1 MQYRKLGKS
10 GIEVSVLGFGCMRLP
25 VIEKGYE
32 HLSIME
38 KPVNVDEAERLLVY
52 AAENGINYFDSAYV
66 YHGGKSE
73 GILGRA
79 IRPYRNKVY
88 IATKLPVM
96 LVQKRSDVERFIDEQ
111 LKRLDTNYIDFYLL
125 HGLNR
130 LGWSLMKEYEALA
143 FLDKLKSDGRIRYV
157 GFSFHDDVKIFKE
170 IVDSYD
176 WTMCQIQYNYFDEN
190 RQAGKEGLQY
200 AAGKG
205 IGVVIMEPLR
215 GGRLT
220 DNIPSS
226 IQSLW
231 DSSGKKRSPA
241 EWALRWVYNHP
252 EVSLALSG
260 MNSMAQLRE
269 NIKTAENALPDS
281 MGNDE
286 IELIGKVKKR
296 YQEMLQVNCTG
307 CAYCMPCPNGVNIP
321 VNFDAFNNYYLFGDK
336 MFPKFEYNILMPEGQ
351 RASACAECGECEE
364 KCPQQ
369 IEIMDELKKVHDLLY
384 MEDIPTH
391 PFGN

>member
-10 GIEVSVLGFGCMRLP
+10 GIEVSALGFGCMRLP

-32 HLSIME
+32 HVSAME

-73 GILGRA
+73 EILGRA

-96 LVQKRSDVERFIDEQ
+96 IVQKRSDVERFIDEQ

-125 HGLNR
+125 HGLSQR
-130 LGWSLMKEYEALA
+130 GWSIMKEYDALA
-143 FLDKLKSDGRIRYV
+143 FLDRLRSDGRIRHA

-231 DSSGKKRSPA
+231 DSAGKKRSPA

-269 NIKTAENALPDS
+269 NIKTAENGLPGS
-281 MGNDE
+281 LESDE
-286 IELIGKVKKR
+286 IELINKVKER

-307 CAYCMPCPNGVNIP
+307 CGYCMPCPNGVNIP
-321 VNFDAFNNYYLFGDK
+321 TNFDAFNNYYLFGDK
-336 MFPKFEYNILMPEGQ
+336 IFPKVEYNIFMPEGQ
-351 RASACAECGECEE
+351 RASACAQCGECEE

-369 IEIMDELKKVHDLLY
+369 IAIMDELKRVHDVLY
-384 MEDIPTH
+384 MKDMPR
-391 PFGN
+391 PNW

>member
-10 GIEVSVLGFGCMRLP
+10 DIEVSVLGFGCMRLP
-25 VIEKGYE
+25 VIEEGYE

-38 KPVNVDEAERLLVY
+38 RPVNVDEAEKLLLY
-52 AAENGINYFDSAYV
+52 AAENGINYFDTAYV

-73 GILGRA
+73 EILGRA
-79 IRPYRNKVY
+79 IKPYRNKVY

-111 LKRLDTNYIDFYLL
+111 LERLDTDYIDFYLL

-130 LGWSLMKEYEALA
+130 LGWPLMKEYGALA
-143 FLDKLKSDGRIRYV
+143 FLDKLKSDGRIRYA
-157 GFSFHDDVKIFKE
+157 GFSFHDDVNIFKE
-170 IVDSYD
+170 IVDGYD

-190 RQAGKEGLQY
+190 RQAGKEGLRY

-231 DSSGKKRSPA
+231 DSAAKKRSPA
-241 EWALRWVYNHP
+241 EWALRWVFNHP

-260 MNSMAQLRE
+260 MNSMEQLRE
-269 NIKTAENALPDS
+269 NMKTAENALPDS
-281 MGNDE
+281 MSTEE
-286 IELIGKVKKR
+286 IELIGKVKKE
-296 YQEMLQVNCTG
+296 YDEMLQIGCTG

-321 VNFDAFNNYYLFGDK
+321 TNFDAFNNYHLFGDK
-336 MFPKFEYNILMPEGQ
+336 MGPIIEYNIIMPEDQ
-351 RASACAECGECEE
+351 RASACVECGECEE

-369 IEIMDELKKVHDLLY
+369 IAIMDELKKVHNLLY
-384 MEDIPTH
+384 TKDPPKL
-391 PFGN
+391 PFGD

>member
-32 HLSIME
+32 HLSVME

-143 FLDKLKSDGRIRYV
+143 FLEKLKSDGRIRYV

-231 DSSGKKRSPA
+231 DSAGKKRSPA

-260 MNSMAQLRE
+260 MNSMEQLRE
-269 NIKTAENALPDS
+269 NIKTAENALPGS
-281 MGNDE
+281 MGTDE

-351 RASACAECGECEE
+351 RASACVECGECEE

-384 MEDIPTH
+384 MEDIPTPH
-391 PFGN
+391 FGN

>member
-1 MQYRKLGKS
+1 
-10 GIEVSVLGFGCMRLP
+10 MRLP
-25 VIEKGYE
+25 LIEKGYE
-32 HLSIME
+32 HLPAME
-38 KPVNVDEAERLLVY
+38 RPVNIDEAERLLVY

-73 GILGRA
+73 VILGGA
-79 IRPYRNKVY
+79 IKPYRNKVY

-96 LVQKRSDVERFIDEQ
+96 IVKKRSDVERFIDEQ

-125 HGLNR
+125 HGLGR
-130 LGWSLMKEYEALA
+130 HSWSLMKEYKTLA
-143 FLDKLKSDGRIRYV
+143 FLDRLKSDGRIRHA
-157 GFSFHDDVKIFKE
+157 GFSFHDDVKTFKE

-176 WTMCQIQYNYFDEN
+176 WTMCQIQYNYYDEN

-226 IQSLW
+226 IQSIW
-231 DSSGKKRSPA
+231 DSSAKKRSPA
-241 EWALRWVYNHP
+241 EWALRWIYNHP

-269 NIKTAENALPDS
+269 NIKTAEDALPGS
-281 MGNDE
+281 MGGDE
-286 IELIGKVKKR
+286 IGLINEVKKR

-307 CAYCMPCPNGVNIP
+307 CGYCMPCPNGVNIP
-321 VNFDAFNNYYLFGDK
+321 TNFDAFNNYYLFGDK
-336 MFPKFEYNILMPEGQ
+336 TFPKIEYNVFMPEDQ
-351 RASACAECGECEE
+351 RASACVECGECEE

-369 IEIMDELKKVHDLLY
+369 IAIRDELKRVHDALY
-384 MEDIPTH
+384 MKDMPG
-391 PFGN
+391 PK

>member
-32 HLSIME
+32 HLSEME
-38 KPVNVDEAERLLVY
+38 RPVNVDEAEKMLVY

-73 GILGRA
+73 VILGSA

-96 LVQKRSDVERFIDEQ
+96 IVKKRSDVERFIDEQ
-111 LKRLDTNYIDFYLL
+111 LKRLDTDYIDFYLL

-130 LGWSLMKEYEALA
+130 HGWSLMKEYDALA
-143 FLDKLKSDGRIRYV
+143 FLDRLKSDGRIRHA

-176 WTMCQIQYNYFDEN
+176 WTMCQIQYNYYDEN

-205 IGVVIMEPLR
+205 IGMVIMEPLR

-226 IQSLW
+226 IQSVW
-231 DSSGKKRSPA
+231 DSAGKKRSPA

-260 MNSMAQLRE
+260 MSSMAQLRE
-269 NIKTAENALPDS
+269 NIKTAEDALPGS
-281 MGNDE
+281 MGIDE
-286 IELIGKVKKR
+286 IELVIKVKKR

-307 CAYCMPCPNGVNIP
+307 CGYCMPCPNGINIP
-321 VNFDAFNNYYLFGDK
+321 TNFDAFNNYHLFADK
-336 MFPKFEYNILMPEGQ
+336 MFP
-351 RASACAECGECEE
+351 SACVQCGECEE

-369 IEIMDELKKVHDLLY
+369 IAIMDELKRVHDTLY
-384 MEDIPTH
+384 VKDMPR
-391 PFGN
+391 PNW

>member
-1 MQYRKLGKS
+1 MQYRRLGKS
-10 GIEVSVLGFGCMRLP
+10 GIEVSALGFGCMRLP
-25 VIEKGYE
+25 VIEEGYE
-32 HLSIME
+32 HLSLME
-38 KPVNVDEAERLLVY
+38 RPVNVDEAESLLVY

-73 GILGRA
+73 EILGRA
-79 IRPYRNKVY
+79 IRPYRNEVY

-96 LVQKRSDVERFIDEQ
+96 LVKKRSDVERFIDEQ
-111 LKRLDTNYIDFYLL
+111 LKRLDTDYIDFYLL

-130 LGWSLMKEYEALA
+130 PGWSLMKEYDALA
-143 FLDKLKSDGRIRYV
+143 FLDRLRTDGRIRYP
-157 GFSFHDDVKIFKE
+157 GFSFHDDAKIFKE

-176 WTMCQIQYNYFDEN
+176 WAMCQIQYNYFDEN

-205 IGVVIMEPLR
+205 IGMVIMEPLR

-220 DNIPSS
+220 DNIPPSVK
-226 IQSLW
+226 SLW
-231 DSSGKKRSPA
+231 DSAGQKRSPA
-241 EWALRWVYNHP
+241 EWALRWVYNQP

-269 NIKTAENALPDS
+269 NINTAENALPCS
-281 MGNDE
+281 MGADE
-286 IELIGKVKKR
+286 IELIAKVKKK
-296 YQEMLQVNCTG
+296 YEEMLQVNCTG

-321 VNFDAFNNYYLFGDK
+321 TNFDIFNNYYLFGDE
-336 MFPKFEYNILMPEGQ
+336 MFPKLEYNMLIPEGQ
-351 RASACAECGECEE
+351 RASACVQCGECEE

-369 IEIMDELKKVHDLLY
+369 ISIMDELKRVHDVLY
-384 MEDIPTH
+384 TEDLPAH
-391 PFGN
+391 HFGD